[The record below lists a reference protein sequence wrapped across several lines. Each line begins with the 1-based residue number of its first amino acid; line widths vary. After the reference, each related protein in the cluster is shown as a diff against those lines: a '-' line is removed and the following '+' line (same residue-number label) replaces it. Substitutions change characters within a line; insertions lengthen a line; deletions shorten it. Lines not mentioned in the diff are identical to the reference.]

1 MKTRIGKL
9 TVGVLL
15 ATGLALPMQ
24 ASAWWGGPGDYY
36 GPGGYGS
43 NWGPFDGFGDVMGDM
58 DFNMSFRGNAHN
70 RMRGYGN
77 GYSRPYYGFGY
88 PYAPVPA
95 AYTPPVAQPVVSP
108 VTAVVAPADGDADGV
123 ADASDLCPQSAASA
137 QVDAF
142 GCEVDAAIVLR
153 GVNFLTD
160 SDQLTGQ
167 SLAILD
173 GVAAT
178 LTANP
183 DIRVQ
188 VAGHTD
194 SQGEDV
200 YNKDLSQRRA
210 ASVVNYLVGKGVAS
224 DNLQPAGF
232 GEEQPVADNGSAEGR
247 AENRRVELVRQQ
259 G

>member
-43 NWGPFDGFGDVMGDM
+43 NWGPFDGFGDAMGDM
-58 DFNMSFRGNAHN
+58 DFNMSFRGNTHN

-95 AYTPPVAQPVVSP
+95 AYTPPVARPVVSP

-123 ADASDLCPQSAASA
+123 ADASDLCPQSAANA

-160 SDQLTGQ
+160 SDQLTAQ

-194 SQGEDV
+194 SQGEAV
-200 YNKDLSQRRA
+200 YNKDLSQRRS
-210 ASVVNYLVGKGVAS
+210 ASVVDYLVGKGVAS

>member
-43 NWGPFDGFGDVMGDM
+43 NWGPFDGFGDAMGDM
-58 DFNMSFRGNAHN
+58 DFNMSFRGSAHN

-95 AYTPPVAQPVVSP
+95 AYTPPVARPVVSP

-123 ADASDLCPQSAASA
+123 ADASDLCPQSAANA

-160 SDQLTGQ
+160 SDQLTAQ
-167 SLAILD
+167 SLVILD

-194 SQGEDV
+194 SQGEAA

>member
-9 TVGVLL
+9 TVGILL
-15 ATGLALPMQ
+15 ATGLALPIQ
-24 ASAWWGGPGDYY
+24 AGAWWGGPGNYY

-43 NWGPFDGFGDVMGDM
+43 NLGPFDGFGDMMGDM
-58 DFNMSFRGNAHN
+58 SFNMSFRGNARN
-70 RMRGYGN
+70 RMSGYGN
-77 GYSRPYYGFGY
+77 GYSHPYYGFGY
-88 PYAPVPA
+88 PYAVMPV
-95 AYTPPVAQPVVSP
+95 AYAPPVAPP
-108 VTAVVAPADGDADGV
+108 VTEVVAPADGDADGI
-123 ADASDLCPQSAASA
+123 ADASDLCPQSAAGA
-137 QVDAF
+137 QVDAL

-160 SDQLTGQ
+160 SDQLTEQ
-167 SLAILD
+167 SLTILD

-178 LTANP
+178 LIANP

-188 VAGHTD
+188 VTGHTD

-210 ASVVNYLVGKGVAS
+210 ASVVNYLVGNGVAS
-224 DNLQPAGF
+224 DNLQAAGF
-232 GEEQPVADNGSAEGR
+232 GEEQPVADNGTAEGR
-247 AENRRVELVRQQ
+247 AKNRRVELVRQQ

>member
-9 TVGVLL
+9 TVGILL

-24 ASAWWGGPGDYY
+24 AGAWWGGPGNYY

-43 NWGPFDGFGDVMGDM
+43 NLGPFDGFGDMMGDM
-58 DFNMSFRGNAHN
+58 SFNMSFRGNARN
-70 RMRGYGN
+70 RMSGYGN
-77 GYSRPYYGFGY
+77 GYSHPYYGYGY
-88 PYAPVPA
+88 PYAVMPV
-95 AYTPPVAQPVVSP
+95 AYAPPVAQPIVSP
-108 VTAVVAPADGDADGV
+108 VAEVVAPADGDADGI
-123 ADASDLCPQSAASA
+123 ADASDLCPQSAAGA
-137 QVDAF
+137 QVDAL

-160 SDQLTGQ
+160 SDQLTEQ
-167 SLAILD
+167 SLTILD

-188 VAGHTD
+188 VTGHTD

-232 GEEQPVADNGSAEGR
+232 GEEQPVADNGTAEGR
-247 AENRRVELVRQQ
+247 AKNRRVELVRQQ

>member
-1 MKTRIGKL
+1 M
-9 TVGVLL
+9 
-15 ATGLALPMQ
+15 
-24 ASAWWGGPGDYY
+24 
-36 GPGGYGS
+36 
-43 NWGPFDGFGDVMGDM
+43 
-58 DFNMSFRGNAHN
+58 
-70 RMRGYGN
+70 
-77 GYSRPYYGFGY
+77 
-88 PYAPVPA
+88 
-95 AYTPPVAQPVVSP
+95 SP

-123 ADASDLCPQSAASA
+123 ADASDLCPQSAANA

>member
-95 AYTPPVAQPVVSP
+95 AYTPPVAQPIVAP
-108 VTAVVAPADGDADGV
+108 VTAVVVPADGDADGV
-123 ADASDLCPQSAASA
+123 ADASDLCPQSAANA

-173 GVAAT
+173 VVAAT

-224 DNLQPAGF
+224 DNLQPAGY

>member
-15 ATGLALPMQ
+15 ATGLTLPMQ

-36 GPGGYGS
+36 GPGGYDS

-95 AYTPPVAQPVVSP
+95 AYTPPVAQPAVSP

-123 ADASDLCPQSAASA
+123 ADASDLCPQSAANA

-153 GVNFLTD
+153 GVNFITD

-173 GVAAT
+173 AVAAT

-194 SQGEDV
+194 SQGDDV

-232 GEEQPVADNGSAEGR
+232 GEEQPVADNGTTEGR

>member
-1 MKTRIGKL
+1 MKTCIGKL

-24 ASAWWGGPGDYY
+24 ASAWWGGPGNYY

-88 PYAPVPA
+88 PYAPVPV

-108 VTAVVAPADGDADGV
+108 VTEVVAPADGDADGV
-123 ADASDLCPQSAASA
+123 ADASDLCPQSAANA

-142 GCEVDAAIVLR
+142 GCEVDVAIVLR

-232 GEEQPVADNGSAEGR
+232 GEEQPVADNGTAGGR

>member
-1 MKTRIGKL
+1 MKNRFGKL
-9 TVGVLL
+9 TAGVLL
-15 ATGLALPMQ
+15 ATGLVVPMQ
-24 ASAWWGGPGDYY
+24 ASAWWGGPGNYY

-43 NWGPFDGFGDVMGDM
+43 NWGPFDGFGDMMGDM
-58 DFNMSFRGNAHN
+58 DFNLSFRGNARN
-70 RMRGYGN
+70 RMSGYGN

-88 PYAPVPA
+88 PYAPMPV
-95 AYTPPVAQPVVSP
+95 AYAPPVAQPVVAP
-108 VTAVVAPADGDADGV
+108 VTAVAAPADGDADGV
-123 ADASDLCPQSAASA
+123 ADASDLCPQSAAGA

-142 GCEVDAAIVLR
+142 GCAVDAAIVLR

-160 SDQLTGQ
+160 SDQLTEQ
-167 SLAILD
+167 SLTILD

-183 DIRVQ
+183 GIRVQ

-200 YNKDLSQRRA
+200 YNKDLSERRA

-224 DNLQPAGF
+224 DNLQAAGF
-232 GEEQPVADNGSAEGR
+232 GEEQPVADNGTAEGR